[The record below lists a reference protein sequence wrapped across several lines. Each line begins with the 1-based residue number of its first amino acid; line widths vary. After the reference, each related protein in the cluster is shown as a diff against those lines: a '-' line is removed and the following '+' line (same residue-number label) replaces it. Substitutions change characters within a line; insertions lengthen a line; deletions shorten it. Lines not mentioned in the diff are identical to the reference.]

1 MQPTKLP
8 DDLFPADDR
17 QWQDADYPA
26 RVSLLVLRYMAV
38 ARVYEARD
46 GGLARALGERDL
58 LLAELKD
65 LRERNAA
72 LVSEIER
79 MHREKMTTRH
89 NEGAGT

>member
-8 DDLFPADDR
+8 DELFIDDE
-17 QWQDADYPA
+17 WLGADYSGRVA
-26 RVSLLVLRYMAV
+26 LLLSRYHHAANESRTAWEKVSLA
-38 ARVYEARD
+38 
-46 GGLARALGERDL
+46 LAERDTVR
-58 LLAELKD
+58 ADAKD